1 MHPFLRLR
9 SPRSCG
15 AFFLKRG
22 ACFWE
27 AELGEEGGLVLVGEG
42 LGARDAGED
51 VEDLGVSGRV
61 DLGEKEEFVHDFV
74 FNFLL
79 HSSLLC

>member
-1 MHPFLRLR
+1 MHPFLRPR

-22 ACFWE
+22 ASFRE

-42 LGARDAGED
+42 LGACHARED
-51 VEDLGVSGRV
+51 VEDLGVAGGV
-61 DLGEKEEFVHDFV
+61 DLGEEEEFVHVFV
-74 FNFLL
+74 FLFLVAD
-79 HSSLLC
+79 S